1 VPLELVWWSRE
12 YAEARMDAL
21 LAGEAR
27 VAPLAIK
34 PDRLPTERIEEAVT
48 EPDPRRALRVMTA
61 LQLETVLLAAS
72 GPNVDRARGWLAEA
86 AELLR

>member
-12 YAEARMDAL
+12 YAEAWMDDL

-34 PDRLPTERIEEAVT
+34 PDRLPERIEEAVT
-48 EPDPRRALRVMTA
+48 EPDRRRALRVMTE
-61 LQLETVLLAAS
+61 LRVETVLLAPS
-72 GPNVDRARGWLAEA
+72 GTNVDRARGWLAEA